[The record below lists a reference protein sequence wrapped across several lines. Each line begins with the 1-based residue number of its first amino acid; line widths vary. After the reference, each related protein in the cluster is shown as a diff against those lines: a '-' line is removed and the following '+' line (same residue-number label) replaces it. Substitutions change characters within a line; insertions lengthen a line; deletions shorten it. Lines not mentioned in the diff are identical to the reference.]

1 MTFNFSMPLSQNRW
15 TKWFAPSSGVWL
27 AICATSSHSTL
38 PSRRSPLTSKP
49 RTPRRPTH
57 LYLWWDSDTLIQK
70 LFFLNNKITE
80 NYLNCNDGNYS
91 FTNQWNEAEHI
102 CIAYIVSLSPIRIIS
117 WLSGARNV
125 PTSLRITVLS
135 GAATFTSAILAA
147 GLPTKEKDRRSSKK
161 VTITKRFNS
170 N

>member
-1 MTFNFSMPLSQNRW
+1 MICSLFRRLTCNLCNFESFHSPFK
-15 TKWFAPSSGVWL
+15 TITTHIK
-27 AICATSSHSTL
+27 ATHPTETD
-38 PSRRSPLTSKP
+38 TSISLV
-49 RTPRRPTH
+49 RFR
-57 LYLWWDSDTLIQK
+57 YLNSETV
-70 LFFLNNKITE
+70 FLNNKITE
-80 NYLNCNDGNYS
+80 NYRNCNDGNYS
-91 FTNQWNEAEHI
+91 FTNQWNEAEHII

-125 PTSLRITVLS
+125 PTSFRITVLS